1 VFIPRHWIR
10 ARRRVTGP
18 DGREL
23 EITAWGWSA
32 SDLQEAERKAQD
44 RLATLAARAEAG
56 DPFPERYPYGA
67 RPLREEIVEEVRSGN
82 EIAGIVTRN
91 GYGALV
97 LNARQA
103 LFIDVDRPA
112 PPSPGLLGRLFG
124 KPASAGDDGGLTRI
138 REALRAA
145 SAASFRIYA
154 TAGGYR
160 VLATDPVFEPGQP
173 PAEDLMTATGADPMF
188 IQLCRAQRSFRARL
202 TPKPWRC
209 GARVAPGQHPREDG
223 EGQREFA
230 RWLEGYERACESRAV
245 CRLVDEV
252 GWGRIHPEIRPILER
267 HDAATRVS
275 EPLPLA

>member
-1 VFIPRHWIR
+1 MFIPRHWIR
-10 ARRRVTGP
+10 ARRRVTRP
-18 DGREL
+18 DGQ
-23 EITAWGWSA
+23 EIEVTAWGWSA
-32 SDLQEAERKAQD
+32 NDPQEAERKAEE

-56 DPFPERYPYGA
+56 DAYPERYPYGA

-82 EIAGIVTRN
+82 DVAGIVTRN

-103 LFIDVDRPA
+103 LFIDVDRPET
-112 PPSPGLLGRLFG
+112 PGPGLLGRLFG
-124 KPASAGDDGGLTRI
+124 KPASAGDDAALTRI
-138 REALRAA
+138 RDALRAA
-145 SAASFRIYA
+145 SDASFRIYA

-160 VLATDPVFEPGQP
+160 VLATDPIFEPGQP
-173 PAEDLMTATGADPMF
+173 PAESLMAATGADPMF

-209 GARVAPGQHPREDG
+209 GARVPPGQHPREDG
-223 EGQREFA
+223 EAQGEFA
-230 RWLEGYERACESRAV
+230 RWLDTYERACAGKAV

-252 GWGRIHPEIRPILER
+252 GWHRVQAEIRPILER
-267 HDAATRVS
+267 HDEVTRVN

>member
-10 ARRRVTGP
+10 AGRRVTGT

-23 EITAWGWSA
+23 ELTAWGWSA
-32 SDLQEAERKAQD
+32 TDPQEAQRKAED
-44 RLATLAARAEAG
+44 RLATLVTRAEAG
-56 DPFPERYPYGA
+56 DAFPERYPYGA
-67 RPLREEIVEEVRSGN
+67 RPLREEIVGEVRAGK

-103 LFIDVDRPA
+103 LFIDVDRPE

-124 KPASAGDDGGLTRI
+124 KPVSAGDDGALTRI
-138 REALRAA
+138 RAALRAA
-145 SAASFRIYA
+145 SSGSFRIYA

-173 PAEDLMTATGADPMF
+173 PSEDLMAATGADPMF
-188 IQLCRAQRSFRARL
+188 IRLCRAQRSFRARL

-209 GARVAPGQHPREDG
+209 GARVPPGQHPREDG
-223 EGQREFA
+223 DEQAEFA
-230 RWLEGYERACESRAV
+230 RWLDTYERACAGKAV

-252 GWGRIHPEIRPILER
+252 GWGRVHSEIRPILER
-267 HDAATRVS
+267 HDEATRVGD
-275 EPLPLA
+275 PLPLA